1 MKKNLIALAV
11 SAAMVAPAAVMAD
24 VTVYGIGQ
32 VELTQYDPQA
42 SGSDSTTDVHDNWGM
57 GRVGVKASEDL
68 GNGLTAIAGF
78 EFKADSS
85 DNTTD
90 SCTSTL
96 TLDETVNDIDYNGDG
111 DTTDKKVKIEDSV
124 DNDVT
129 LGCSAAASL
138 TARDAYVGLKGGF
151 GTVMAGRL
159 KSPYKYAGGV
169 KYDAFVATALEAR
182 GKGGMTGGAFG
193 HSSFL
198 SNMLGY
204 SNKFGAIK
212 VDVVYSPETD
222 AEAMALSAMYSQDNI
237 EAFVAL
243 IDASLTDAATDDYSA
258 TKVGGKFS
266 TGPHSIMLQYEDT
279 DKNNYAATLMF
290 LGYQMKM
297 GMNTLVFQY
306 GMNDEDTDTKD
317 STYMVLGA
325 YHNFSKTSSLFGGY
339 RNTDVDNDSGQ
350 TAISVGLRQKF

>member
-1 MKKNLIALAV
+1 MKKSLIALAV

-24 VTVYGIGQ
+24 ATVYGIAQ
-32 VELTQYDPQA
+32 VELTQTDPQA
-42 SGSDSTTDVHDNWGM
+42 SGKDSDTDVQDSHGM

-68 GNGLTAIAGF
+68 GNGMTAIAGF
-78 EFKADSS
+78 EFKADAS
-85 DNTTD
+85 DNNTD
-90 SCTSTL
+90 KVSCEADSVSSSVSTS
-96 TLDETVNDIDYNGDG
+96 N
-111 DTTDKKVKIEDSV
+111 DTTPEVITTTTTTTTTCDTS
-124 DNDVT
+124 
-129 LGCSAAASL
+129 GAASL
-138 TARDAYVGLKGGF
+138 TGRDAYVGLKGGF

-182 GKGGMTGGAFG
+182 GNGGMTKGDFG
-193 HSSFL
+193 QSGFL

-204 SNKFGAIK
+204 SNKFGPIK
-212 VDVVYSPETD
+212 FDAVYSPKTD
-222 AEAMALSAMYSQDNI
+222 NEAMALSAMYSEGGI
-237 EAFVAL
+237 EGFVAL
-243 IDASLTDAATDDYSA
+243 IDRTWTDATSDDYSS

-279 DKNNYAATLMF
+279 KSGAADYAATLLF

-306 GMNDEDTDTKD
+306 GMNNEDTDTKD

-339 RNTDVDNDSGQ
+339 RNTDVDGETGS

>member
-42 SGSDSTTDVHDNWGM
+42 SGSDSVTDVHDNHGM

-68 GNGLTAIAGF
+68 GNGMTAIAGF

-85 DNTTD
+85 DNNTDKVECETTD
-90 SCTSTL
+90 A
-96 TLDETVNDIDYNGDG
+96 
-111 DTTDKKVKIEDSV
+111 
-124 DNDVT
+124 
-129 LGCSAAASL
+129 CSASGSASL
-138 TARDAYVGLKGGF
+138 TGRDSYVGLKGGF
-151 GTVMAGRL
+151 GTVTAGRL
-159 KSPYKYAGGV
+159 KSPYKYAGGA
-169 KYDAFVATALEAR
+169 KYDAFIATALEAR
-182 GKGGMTGGAFG
+182 GNGGMTKGDFG
-193 HSSFL
+193 TSGFL

-204 SNKFGAIK
+204 SNKFGP
-212 VDVVYSPETD
+212 VNLDVVYSPETD
-222 AEAMALSAMYSQDNI
+222 NEAYALSALYAQDNM
-237 EAFVAL
+237 EAFVAV
-243 IDASLTDAATDDYSA
+243 IDKTWTDLPTDDYSS

-279 DKNNYAATLMF
+279 DTNGVAATLLF

-297 GMNTLVFQY
+297 GMNTLVLQY
-306 GMNDEDTDTKD
+306 GMNDDDNDAKD
-317 STYMVLGA
+317 STYTVLGA

-339 RNTDVDNDSGQ
+339 RNTDVDNESGQ
-350 TAISVGLRQKF
+350 TAITVGLRQKF